1 MENKLAKFLGYKL
14 NPETKHYEKL
24 TDYGK
29 EIKSAGYFNSHSHT
43 FVDSLLKKIESYPEM
58 EELHISRSFNTKWY
72 ARLYLKNT
80 GLIDEASGDTLGEC
94 ILNLAKNLV
103 KQIY

>member
-14 NPETKHYEKL
+14 NPETEYYEKL

-43 FVDSLLKKIESYPEM
+43 FVDSLLKKIESYSDLNSM
-58 EELHISRSFNTKWY
+58 HLDRDGGKWD

-80 GLIDEASGDTLGEC
+80 GLIDEASGDTLDEC

-103 KQIY
+103 KHIY

>member
-24 TDYGK
+24 TEYGK

-43 FVDSLLKKIESYPEM
+43 FVDSLLKKIESYPDLNSM
-58 EELHISRSFNTKWY
+58 HFDRDDGKWNV
-72 ARLYLKNT
+72 RLYLKST
-80 GLIDEASGDTLGEC
+80 GLIDEASGNTLDES
-94 ILNLAKNLV
+94 ILNIAKILV